1 MGKLGGDLTESDQ
14 FTGQR
19 IGARFLREGAPLL
32 DTLLTIS
39 LANVIHAV
47 LETLQQ
53 LVQCDPGPVL
63 LRILTAFGS
72 GQEGAYQF
80 ESHGLDVIVKLVR
93 RYLADHRPLL
103 QTERIHRNA
112 IVEILDVFVRVGW
125 PAAME
130 LTFRLD
136 EVFR

>member
-1 MGKLGGDLTESDQ
+1 M
-14 FTGQR
+14 TGQP
-19 IGARFLREGAPLL
+19 IGARFLREGAQLL
-32 DTLLTIS
+32 DTLLTIPIAS
-39 LANVIHAV
+39 VVHAV

-53 LVQCDPGPVL
+53 LVQCDPAHIL
-63 LRILTAFGS
+63 LRIRSAVRS

-80 ESHGLDVIVKLVR
+80 ESLGLGLIVKFVR
-93 RYLADHRPLL
+93 RYLADHRILL
-103 QTERIHRNA
+103 QSEKIYREA

-125 PAAME
+125 PEAME